1 MLEREHLEAFVTVAD
16 ELHFGRAAQ
25 RLGVAQSAISKRL
38 KRLEDVLGG
47 RLLER
52 GSRTQVRLTRE
63 GAIFLPEAR
72 AALESLKA
80 TQRIGR
86 SVLSGVAGPLRIGYV
101 FSGAMTGTLSRLVRR
116 LSQRFPELDIVPTL
130 METPAQLEA
139 LAAGRIDVGIIRPR
153 PDYPARLSLHDIHRE
168 GMLVAMNA
176 DHPLALRDTVTP
188 TDLAGCTFIVPQF
201 HEAAGFVETVRQIAQ
216 VGGFPSPRIIASA
229 DFITAASLA
238 AAGVGIVVAP
248 VSLGRIAIDDL
259 ACRPLAG
266 FPGVLSLYTV
276 AAPTR
281 SRLLRELMPVIP
293 FPQSMPDPAAPP
305 P

>member
-38 KRLEDVLGG
+38 KRLEDVMGG

-201 HEAAGFVETVRQIAQ
+201 HEAAA
-216 VGGFPSPRIIASA
+216 FPAPGSSHRPTSSPRPAWLRQGWASSWRPSA
-229 DFITAASLA
+229 WDASRSTILPVARLPDF
-238 AAGVGIVVAP
+238 
-248 VSLGRIAIDDL
+248 R
-259 ACRPLAG
+259 ACC
-266 FPGVLSLYTV
+266 
-276 AAPTR
+276 R
-281 SRLLRELMPVIP
+281 STPWPHR
-293 FPQSMPDPAAPP
+293 PAAVCCAN
-305 P
+305 